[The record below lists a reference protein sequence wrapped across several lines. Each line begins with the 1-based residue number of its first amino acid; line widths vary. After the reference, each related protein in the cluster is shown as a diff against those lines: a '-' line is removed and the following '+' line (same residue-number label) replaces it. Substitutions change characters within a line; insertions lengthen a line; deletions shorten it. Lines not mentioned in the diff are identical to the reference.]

1 MPSRKS
7 VAPRRKRQSRPRR
20 TRRKVSSGKKLS
32 RFRWRYLIAVLL
44 VVGLAYVVYLDV
56 TIRHQFEGKR
66 WALPAKVYARALEIY
81 PGLTLTPAQLVQ
93 ELELLGYRESPDP
106 RSAGSYTRQG
116 NRLRFTT
123 RPFRFWDGQERSR
136 EVEAVF
142 NDGVIAHLQ
151 DPNGAELNLLRL
163 EPPAI
168 GGIYPGHREERVLVR
183 LLEVPPLLQQAL
195 VAVED
200 RSFYDHPGINPRAI
214 ARALVANLRA
224 GRTVQGGSTLTQQ
237 LVKNF
242 FLTNERSLWRKANEA
257 VMALLLEWHYA
268 KTEIL
273 EAYINEIYLGQDKQ
287 RAIHGF
293 GLAAHFYFD
302 KPLAALDASEIATLV
317 ALARGPSYYHPERHP
332 RRLLQRR
339 NLVIDILQQ
348 DHGLDP
354 ASAQQA
360 RNRPLGI
367 VAGKPGAISDY
378 PAFMDLVRRQLR
390 EQYRQQDLTSEGL
403 QIFTTLD
410 PAIQQR
416 AEQRLS
422 QRIAALDRQRGL
434 GGTLQGAAVIT
445 STSGGEVLAL
455 VGDRNTRYAGFNRA
469 LDATRPIGSL
479 IKPAVYLTALGQPQA
494 YTLAT
499 LIEDTPITLQA
510 ENGTRWSPRNY
521 DGESHGRVPLFRAL
535 IRSYNQATVRLGM
548 QLGFEPIADTLQRLG
563 APREIPAYPS
573 MLLGAV
579 NFTPYEVAG
588 MYQTLAAGG
597 FRSSLRVIREVLSAE
612 GEPLR
617 RYPLQVEQTLDV
629 ASVQVLLSAMLEVPR
644 NGTAR
649 ALPSMLPAGQTVAGK
664 TGTTDDLRDSWF
676 AGFTGSHLGVVWL
689 GRDDNQATGLTGAS
703 GAMRVWG
710 DIFAGLP
717 GLPLEPVPREEL
729 EYYWIDP
736 QTGQI
741 SQRDCPGAA
750 HLAFIKGTAPQE
762 KSDCAGGGMRNGIN
776 NTLDWLKGLFQ

>member
-7 VAPRRKRQSRPRR
+7 VTPRRKRSTRPRR
-20 TRRKVSSGKKLS
+20 AARKPARRKKS
-32 RFRWRYLIAVLL
+32 RGFRWRYLF
-44 VVGLAYVVYLDV
+44 VGLALVAVGYVVYLDY
-56 TIRHQFEGKR
+56 TIRDQFEGKR

-81 PGLTLTPAQLVQ
+81 PGKQLPAAQLVQ
-93 ELELLGYRESPDP
+93 ELELLGYRENPGQLTP
-106 RSAGSYTRQG
+106 GSYQRRG

-123 RPFRFWDGQERSR
+123 RAFQFWDGRERSR
-136 EVEAVF
+136 QLEAVF
-142 NDGVIAHLQ
+142 SDGVLTRLQ
-151 DPNGAELNLLRL
+151 DQHGAELSLLRL

-200 RSFYDHPGINPRAI
+200 RAFYAHPGINPKAI

-293 GLAAHFYFD
+293 GLAAHYYFD
-302 KPLAALDASEIATLV
+302 KPLAALDAGEIATLV

-332 RRLLQRR
+332 QRLRQRR
-339 NLVIDILQQ
+339 NLVIDILEQ
-348 DHGLDP
+348 DNGLDP
-354 ASAQQA
+354 ARAQRA
-360 RNRPLGI
+360 RNQPLGI
-367 VAGKPGAISDY
+367 VRGKPGAISDY

-390 EQYRQQDLTSEGL
+390 EQYREADLTSEGL

-410 PAIQQR
+410 PAIQRR
-416 AEQRLS
+416 AEQSLS
-422 QRIAALDRQRGL
+422 RRITALDRQHGL
-434 GGTLQGAAVIT
+434 DGGLQGAAVIT

-455 VGDRNTRYAGFNRA
+455 VGDRQARYAGFNRA
-469 LDATRPIGSL
+469 LEASRPIGSL
-479 IKPAVYLTALGQPQA
+479 IKPAVYLTALDRPQQ

-499 LIEDTPITLQA
+499 PVEDAPITLEA
-510 ENGTRWSPRNY
+510 DNGTRWSPRNY
-521 DGESHGRVPLFRAL
+521 SGESHGRIPLFRGL
-535 IRSYNQATVRLGM
+535 VNSYNQATVRLGM
-548 QLGFEPIADTLQRLG
+548 QLGFEPIADTLQRMG
-563 APREIPAYPS
+563 APRSVPAYPS

-597 FRSSLRVIREVLSAE
+597 FRSPLRAIREVLGPG

-617 RYPLQVEQTLDV
+617 RYPLNVEQTLNVD
-629 ASVQVLLSAMLEVPR
+629 SVQLLHSALLEVPR
-644 NGTAR
+644 SGTAR
-649 ALPSMLPAGQTVAGK
+649 ALPAMLPAGQTVAGK

-676 AGFTGSHLGVVWL
+676 AGFSGSHLGVVWL
-689 GRDDNQATGLTGAS
+689 GRDDNGATGLTGAS
-703 GAMRVWG
+703 GAMRIWG
-710 DIFAGLP
+710 DIFAELP
-717 GLPLEPVPREEL
+717 GMPLEPPPNPGI
-729 EYYWIDP
+729 EYHWFDS
-736 QTGQI
+736 QSGLI
-741 SQRDCPGAA
+741 SRRDCPGAA
-750 HLAFIKGTAPQE
+750 YLAFIKGTAPQE
-762 KSDCAGGGMRNGIN
+762 KIDCAGGGVRDKMDS
-776 NTLDWLKGLFQ
+776 TLDWLKGWFQ

>member
-7 VAPRRKRQSRPRR
+7 VAPRRKRSTRSRRALRKSSPR
-20 TRRKVSSGKKLS
+20 KKTGG
-32 RFRWRYLIAVLL
+32 FRWPYLFVALALAAV
-44 VVGLAYVVYLDV
+44 GYVVYLDY
-56 TIRHQFEGKR
+56 TIRDQFEGKR
-66 WALPAKVYARALEIY
+66 WALPARVYARALEIY
-81 PGLTLTPAQLVQ
+81 PGQRLLVEELIQ
-93 ELELLGYRESPDP
+93 ELQLLGYRETPGQLT
-106 RSAGSYTRQG
+106 AGSYRRQG

-123 RPFRFWDGQERSR
+123 RAFQFWDGPERSR
-136 EVEAVF
+136 EVAAVF
-142 NDGVIAHLQ
+142 DDEVLVRLQ
-151 DPNGAELNLLRL
+151 DQHGGQLNLLRL

-200 RSFYDHPGINPRAI
+200 RAFYEHPGINPRAI
-214 ARALVANLRA
+214 ARALLANLRA

-293 GLAAHFYFD
+293 GMAAHFYFD
-302 KPLAALDASEIATLV
+302 KPLAALDAAEIATLV

-332 RRLLQRR
+332 QRLRQRR
-339 NLVIDILQQ
+339 NRVIDILAQ

-354 ASAQQA
+354 ARAQQA
-360 RNRPLGI
+360 RNQPLGI
-367 VAGKPGAISDY
+367 VAGKPGAISEY

-390 EQYRQQDLTSEGL
+390 EQYRQIDLTSEGL

-410 PAIQQR
+410 PAIQRR
-416 AEQRLS
+416 AEQSLS
-422 QRIAALDRQRGL
+422 RRIAALDRQRGL
-434 GGTLQGAAVIT
+434 DGGLQGAAVIT
-445 STSGGEVLAL
+445 GTSGGEVLAL
-455 VGDRNTRYAGFNRA
+455 VGDRRVRYPGFNRA
-469 LDATRPIGSL
+469 LDASRPIGSL
-479 IKPAVYLTALGQPQA
+479 IKPAVYLTALDRPQQ

-499 LIEDTPITLQA
+499 RIEDTPITLEA
-510 ENGTRWSPRNY
+510 DNGTRWSPRNY
-521 DGESHGRVPLFRAL
+521 SGESHGRVPLFRAL
-535 IRSYNQATVRLGM
+535 VNSYNQATVRLGM
-548 QLGFEPIADTLQRLG
+548 QLGFEPIAETLQRLG
-563 APREIPAYPS
+563 APRSVPGYPS

-597 FRSSLRVIREVLSAE
+597 FRSPLRVIREVLAAD

-617 RYPLQVEQTLDV
+617 RYPLNVEQTLNVD
-629 ASVQVLLSAMLEVPR
+629 SVQVLLSALQEVPR
-644 NGTAR
+644 SGTAR
-649 ALPSMLPAGQTVAGK
+649 ALPAMLPAGQTVAGK

-689 GRDDNQATGLTGAS
+689 GRDDNGTTGLTGAS

-710 DIFAGLP
+710 DIFAELP
-717 GLPLEPVPREEL
+717 GMPLEPQPNPGV
-729 EYYWIDP
+729 EYHWIDS
-736 QTGQI
+736 QSGLI
-741 SQRDCPGAA
+741 SRQGCPGAVY
-750 HLAFIKGTAPQE
+750 LAFIQGTAPQE
-762 KSDCAGGGMRNGIN
+762 KIDCAGGGVRDKMDS
-776 NTLDWLKGLFQ
+776 TLDWFKGLFQ